1 MPRAGLS
8 HDAVVALA
16 LDLVDEGGAR
26 GFADLTLAAV
36 AARAGVAVPSL
47 YKHVA
52 GLPAL
57 RRDIARAS
65 VDEFTQVLAEAAS
78 SGSTDP
84 SAALHAMARTTRAY
98 ARAHPGRYTA
108 LQGGTWAQH
117 PDETTLHQAAARTV
131 SVIAEVL
138 ARLGVPDERLID
150 AVRAFRSAV
159 HGFTMLELDG
169 GFGMPDDVDASFD
182 YLVDGLVSAL
192 AATAEPAAA
201 GSRATIRGAS
211 QAS

>member
-16 LDLVDEGGAR
+16 LDLVDEGGPR

-57 RRDIARAS
+57 RRDVTRAS
-65 VDEFTQVLAEAAS
+65 VDEFTHLLAEAAS
-78 SGSTDP
+78 GTSDP
-84 SAALHAMARTTRAY
+84 AAALRAMAHTARGH

-108 LQGGTWAQH
+108 LQGGTWAQ
-117 PDETTLHQAAARTV
+117 DADATTLHQAGARTV
-131 SVIAEVL
+131 AVIAEVL
-138 ARLGVPDERLID
+138 ARLGVPDDRLID

-182 YLVDGLVSAL
+182 YLVDGLVTAL
-192 AATAEPAAA
+192 AATADPA
-201 GSRATIRGAS
+201 GSRTTIRGAS
-211 QAS
+211 HAS